1 MHVGYTHGLILG
13 YRMMCRPIVL
23 YCVNKSASLSCLLA
37 GINAKLDRSINFW
50 AVASFRNRDATVFV
64 EVTIGN
70 CFPEVGEILP
80 DAEGFPQFPQLRGN
94 NQRANN
100 DVMDA

>member
-1 MHVGYTHGLILG
+1 MT
-13 YRMMCRPIVL
+13 
-23 YCVNKSASLSCLLA
+23 
-37 GINAKLDRSINFW
+37 GI
-50 AVASFRNRDATVFV
+50 

-80 DAEGFPQFPQLRGN
+80 DAEEKKYKYTAN

-100 DVMDA
+100 DVMDSRCIIMVYLLFGLARDNQISFGSKSVFECG